1 MRYMIVT
8 YEETGLPTKD
18 YSLFDVLGR
27 FLTEEGLNCTLADMH
42 APSEVMDHVAP
53 SRSLLE
59 KLLTSVEII
68 EDELGG
74 VPEVGEETWE
84 RLKAV
89 WDETAS
95 MRTLI
100 EDELSP
106 PYDEKEEITGIWFD
120 EAAEITEAQI
130 NYLIPSA
137 HQATPIVIVGEESCE
152 KGSS

>member
-8 YEETGLPTKD
+8 YDETGLPTKD

-59 KLLTSVEII
+59 KLLTSVGIVADEMVYYDLEASRQAID
-68 EDELGG
+68 DELA
-74 VPEVGEETWE
+74 T
-84 RLKAV
+84 
-89 WDETAS
+89 
-95 MRTLI
+95 MRALI

-106 PYDEKEEITGIWFD
+106 PYDEANTIP
-120 EAAEITEAQI
+120 
-130 NYLIPSA
+130 YLIPPA
-137 HQATPIVIVGEESCE
+137 HQETPIVIVGEEPCE
-152 KGSS
+152 KVNS

>member
-106 PYDEKEEITGIWFD
+106 PYDEANTIP
-120 EAAEITEAQI
+120 
-130 NYLIPSA
+130 YLIPPA
-137 HQATPIVIVGEESCE
+137 HQETPIVIVGEEPCE

>member
-8 YEETGLPTKD
+8 YDETGLPTQS

-59 KLLTSVEII
+59 KLLTSIEII
-68 EDELGG
+68 GDELGG

-100 EDELSP
+100 EEQMNLESP
-106 PYDEKEEITGIWFD
+106 ASPETTGIWFD
-120 EAAEITEAQI
+120 EAAQFTEAQI
-130 NYLIPSA
+130 NYLIPPA
-137 HQATPIVIVGEESCE
+137 HHETPIVIVGEETCE
-152 KGSS
+152 KAPI